1 MRGVSFR
8 DMDLY
13 VAQSILMSKYN
24 QQYSEIKDI
33 PLKMVLFLLNLASAE
48 DKYQEAEMKKA
59 QAKMKSKGGGR
70 KI

>member
-24 QQYSEIKDI
+24 QQYSEIDNI
-33 PLKMVLFLLNLASAE
+33 PSKVVLFLINLYSAE
-48 DKYQEAEMKKA
+48 NQYEKAEMEKAKK
-59 QAKMKSKGGGR
+59 KSKGRGR